1 MSNLRIMVE
10 DDVGTRV
17 MVAFRQDC
25 ITLGRADGNML
36 RLTERNV
43 SRRHACFRKNTNGVF
58 IEDLGSANGIRL
70 NGERIDGKAEL
81 QLNDLIEIGQYQ
93 LLLCEGDGNDTKVG

>member
-1 MSNLRIMVE
+1 MSNLRIIIE

-17 MVAFRQDC
+17 MVAFRRDR
-25 ITLGRADGNML
+25 ITLGRADGNLL

-43 SRRHACFRKNTNGVF
+43 SRRHACFHKNAKGVF
-58 IEDLGSANGIRL
+58 IEDLGSANGTRL
-70 NGERIDGKAEL
+70 NGKRVEGQAEL

-93 LLLCEGDGNDTKVG
+93 LLLCEGDAADT

>member
-1 MSNLRIMVE
+1 
-10 DDVGTRV
+10 
-17 MVAFRQDC
+17 MVAFRRDY

-43 SRRHACFRKNTNGVF
+43 SRRHACFRRSSEGVF
-58 IEDLGSANGIRL
+58 IEDLDSANGVRI
-70 NGERIDGKAEL
+70 NGERVKGKAEL

-93 LLLCEGDGNDTKVG
+93 LLLCEGDGNETKVG